1 LKPSGVV
8 RVFDTPEPRAKRRKN
23 PGRGKVTGEMGVFRW
38 LREHLDVLLLLAV
51 ITVIILA
58 GGWVFRPTGR
68 RDADSRPRRIK
79 KRRDDDGWD

>member
-1 LKPSGVV
+1 
-8 RVFDTPEPRAKRRKN
+8 
-23 PGRGKVTGEMGVFRW
+23 MGVFRW

-51 ITVIILA
+51 ISVIILA
-58 GGWVFRPTGR
+58 GGWVFGLKGK